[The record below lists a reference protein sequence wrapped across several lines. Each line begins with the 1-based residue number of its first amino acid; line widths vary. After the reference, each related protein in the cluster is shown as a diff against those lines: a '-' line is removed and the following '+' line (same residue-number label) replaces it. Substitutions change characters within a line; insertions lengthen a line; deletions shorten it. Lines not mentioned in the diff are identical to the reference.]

1 VQQFGLGGQAV
12 EVVPL
17 GLERG
22 DGALGLEPEADPVH
36 IVALEGEHFVEL
48 LLALPVAELGAVQQ
62 HDAARHHAAT
72 ALGARARA
80 AQNRGTVHVALEQ
93 LPDVAH
99 GEDVRVD
106 HNGAALI
113 SHQLGRHEAQ
123 WREGLQIVIEPEA
136 PGAVTQVVLPVAG
149 AQEIVVLGVD
159 EANLELVGILRVSGQ
174 GVARNQGAHHLLVV
188 GVDEDA
194 VLHGYVPLAGGHS
207 GRLISEPARWP
218 QSLFAACRPPRSCH
232 TVPARICHDSDLN
245 IRLRLVRIRRTAL
258 IVTVR
263 RSSPGMAFVHS
274 SLSLQGCRLHSAH
287 AGRLAPPAMRSRQ
300 APGQTTSGFC

>member
-1 VQQFGLGGQAV
+1 
-12 EVVPL
+12 
-17 GLERG
+17 
-22 DGALGLEPEADPVH
+22 
-36 IVALEGEHFVEL
+36 L

-113 SHQLGRHEAQ
+113 THQLGRHEAQ

-159 EANLELVGILRVSGQ
+159 EANSNLSAFREFRVREWRETRAPTICLWLVWMNTQ
-174 GVARNQGAHHLLVV
+174 
-188 GVDEDA
+188 
-194 VLHGYVPLAGGHS
+194 
-207 GRLISEPARWP
+207 
-218 QSLFAACRPPRSCH
+218 CC
-232 TVPARICHDSDLN
+232 
-245 IRLRLVRIRRTAL
+245 
-258 IVTVR
+258 
-263 RSSPGMAFVHS
+263 MAMF
-274 SLSLQGCRLHSAH
+274 L
-287 AGRLAPPAMRSRQ
+287 
-300 APGQTTSGFC
+300 